1 MLPADSSSRSL
12 LAVCHHQFNRVYSQ
26 WDTDDTN
33 TALNK
38 LWTLTVYSQWAAAER
53 SCWLANCFSVFKYVC
68 VTEHRNSISP
78 DVTVSHSLATSKGV
92 CHHRKEVSS
101 GCRVSDDVRGNRG
114 RGSLTHTV
122 ISRSDAVM
130 FSPELHQSSPN
141 SSSPPV
147 SILFVSQSCLD
158 RCRGLKFIH
167 ESWVWPIRP
176 PRPVTKWTLLSFCGL
191 SCWLV
196 CFSALCLS
204 SSVWQRPSSDIS
216 VPHDE

>member
-1 MLPADSSSRSL
+1 M
-12 LAVCHHQFNRVYSQ
+12 
-26 WDTDDTN
+26 
-33 TALNK
+33 
-38 LWTLTVYSQWAAAER
+38 
-53 SCWLANCFSVFKYVC
+53 FKYVC

-158 RCRGLKFIH
+158 RCRGLQSSFMSPGFDPSVH
-167 ESWVWPIRP
+167 HVPSPNGHCCPSVDS
-176 PRPVTKWTLLSFCGL
+176 PVGLCVSLLC
-191 SCWLV
+191 V
-196 CFSALCLS
+196 
-204 SSVWQRPSSDIS
+204 
-216 VPHDE
+216 